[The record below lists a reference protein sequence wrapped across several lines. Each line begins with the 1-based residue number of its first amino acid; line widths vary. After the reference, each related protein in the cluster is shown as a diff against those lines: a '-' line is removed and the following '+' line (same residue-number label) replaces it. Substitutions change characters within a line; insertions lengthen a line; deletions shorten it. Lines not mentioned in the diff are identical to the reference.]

1 MGMIEPLPF
10 LPKGSPA
17 RFSSKQ
23 WNRVIA
29 ALNALV
35 NIEVRADTQLC
46 QVIRAEDKFTILLP
60 ISEDALKKL
69 EDLAGTDPNGTG
81 NGALDSLAGYSP
93 QEVQALKGIASGLA
107 EAKKSNPDGVKNLMN
122 QLGNPSSNLSKILDG
137 TLTLDITGTATYG
150 DCVMTITAT
159 GSLSS

>member
-1 MGMIEPLPF
+1 MGRRSRIWRLP
-10 LPKGSPA
+10 
-17 RFSSKQ
+17 
-23 WNRVIA
+23 
-29 ALNALV
+29 
-35 NIEVRADTQLC
+35 
-46 QVIRAEDKFTILLP
+46 
-60 ISEDALKKL
+60 KKL